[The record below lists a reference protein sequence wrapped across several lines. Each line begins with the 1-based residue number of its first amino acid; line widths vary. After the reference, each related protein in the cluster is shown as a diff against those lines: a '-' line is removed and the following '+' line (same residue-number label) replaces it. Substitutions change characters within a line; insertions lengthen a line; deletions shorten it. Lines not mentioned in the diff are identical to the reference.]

1 MRTTTIIA
9 SRQMPLGHGAVQP
22 SSANTGFNMY
32 GLMSGVQVMAKELVP
47 IVLGC
52 AVWGPLLAKRSTVFQ
67 CDNHGLV
74 QAINKGSSRDLMVMH
89 LLRCLWFF
97 TAFFDMQIMA
107 IHIPGAENN
116 SANMLS
122 RNQATQFLRRHPQAS
137 RLPTLL
143 PPPPLHIVSPLKP
156 DWTSSS
162 FLKHLKES
170 LAQIQHLADRNF

>member
-1 MRTTTIIA
+1 MACLCR
-9 SRQMPLGHGAVQP
+9 PLEWSQLA
-22 SSANTGFNMY
+22 
-32 GLMSGVQVMAKELVP
+32 P

-52 AVWGPLLAKRSTVFQ
+52 AVWGQGTCSNCPRLCCLGPAKRSTVFQ

-89 LLRCLWFF
+89 LLRCIWFF

-116 SANMLS
+116 SADMLS

-143 PPPPLHIVSPLKP
+143 PPPLLHIVSPLKP